1 MPTNSR
7 FCQETPGFNGNLLV
21 SWFLFFISRFLSQNN
36 ILLLFQN
43 NQANHFSPLFIT
55 YHEKWGDFGNLLS
68 FYLFSS
74 HPYLYCHAAFGKKHL
89 ALCAQLSR
97 SRVLLCTHD
106 TKRKEKLLEYSCFK
120 YQAVLK
126 IILCTGCY

>member
-21 SWFLFFISRFLSQNN
+21 SWFLFFISRFLNQNN

-68 FYLFSS
+68 FYF
-74 HPYLYCHAAFGKKHL
+74 
-89 ALCAQLSR
+89 
-97 SRVLLCTHD
+97 LLIHTFIAML
-106 TKRKEKLLEYSCFK
+106 LLEK
-120 YQAVLK
+120 N
-126 IILCTGCY
+126 I